1 MDDVYELA
9 AASEYNM
16 IDIIMYAVH
25 CCKSSCWIY
34 YHLELNLL
42 SESCQVIW

>member
-9 AASEYNM
+9 AVSEYNM
-16 IDIIMYAVH
+16 IDIMHAVN
-25 CCKSSCWIY
+25 CCASSCLIY
-34 YHLELNLL
+34 YHFELNLL